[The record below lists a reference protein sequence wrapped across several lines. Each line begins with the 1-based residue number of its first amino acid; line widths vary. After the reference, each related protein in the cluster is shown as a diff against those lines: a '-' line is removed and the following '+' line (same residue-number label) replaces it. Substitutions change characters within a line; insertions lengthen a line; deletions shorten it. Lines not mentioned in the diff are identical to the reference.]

1 MSNWQNYKDDT
12 TLNAKDT
19 SMIEEAVLKAF
30 EITDPSL
37 LIFTTNDTGL
47 GEDYMFFTD
56 IVRNLKPL
64 AVRTLNL
71 PGYIVYI
78 SAFDYEN
85 KRIVTVDVMNNE
97 NYTYNYV
104 FIKNED
110 FNFFSPDKTQEV
122 EGQEQQIGNPEQ
134 QAGQQTQANGQVANS
149 NANANSTVPVV

>member
-85 KRIVTVDVMNNE
+85 KRVVTVDVMNNE

-122 EGQEQQIGNPEQ
+122 EGQEQQMGNPEQ